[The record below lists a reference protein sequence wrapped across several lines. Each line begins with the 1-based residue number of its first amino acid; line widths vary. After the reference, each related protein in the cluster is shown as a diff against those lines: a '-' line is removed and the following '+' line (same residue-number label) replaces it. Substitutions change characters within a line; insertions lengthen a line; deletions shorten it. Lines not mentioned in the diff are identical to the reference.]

1 MDISTLV
8 TAVLSSSA
16 LSISAATWLTK
27 SLIGNRLT
35 KDLKDYQARIDGQLV
50 REKAETDG
58 RISQQLKDYQSGIDE
73 RLNASKV
80 ELQARVDAAQAETDA
95 ALRKGVE
102 DYLGERDAERQY
114 QLEAK
119 KRLYTAIG
127 PLRFQLIKACVE
139 FAARVDRIGV
149 GKQPYATSLTGYFGR
164 STIFRLLRLF
174 GILELIE
181 RQIAYADFSV
191 DPSTVGLLRFKQ
203 QSFLCLASS
212 TIALDHPKANWVDE
226 REHVFFDTLSM
237 IGTTMIVEGTG
248 SNAPRVMRFD
258 EFNNFIDDKKNLAR
272 LDPIPTLFEDFSVD
286 AKPILWTRLV
296 ALGHLCTF
304 LVVSEGERAGIPA
317 DPFDGPKLLLASKD
331 EYLNANHE
339 RYCEMLKSVEAKIAA
354 KV

>member
-1 MDISTLV
+1 MDIPTLV

-16 LSISAATWLTK
+16 LSIGAARWLTE
-27 SLIGNRLT
+27 SFVTHRLT
-35 KDLKDYQARIDGQLV
+35 KDLKDYQAKIDKQLS
-50 REKAETDG
+50 RDKAETDG
-58 RISQQLKDYQSGIDE
+58 RVSQQLKDYQAGIDE
-73 RLNASKV
+73 RLNTSKV
-80 ELQARVDAAQAETDA
+80 ELQSRVDSAQAEIES

-127 PLRFQLIKACVE
+127 PLRFQLMKACVE
-139 FAARVDRIGV
+139 FAARVDRMGG
-149 GKQPYATSLTGYFGR
+149 GKQPYATSLKGYFGR

-203 QSFLCLASS
+203 QSFLCLSSS
-212 TIALDHPKANWVDE
+212 TIPLGHPKANWVDQ

-237 IGTTMIVEGTG
+237 IGAAMIVDGNGEDP
-248 SNAPRVMRFD
+248 SRVMRFD
-258 EFNNFIDDKKNLAR
+258 EFNAFIEDKNKLVR
-272 LDPIPTLFEDFSVD
+272 LEPVPTLFEDFSVD